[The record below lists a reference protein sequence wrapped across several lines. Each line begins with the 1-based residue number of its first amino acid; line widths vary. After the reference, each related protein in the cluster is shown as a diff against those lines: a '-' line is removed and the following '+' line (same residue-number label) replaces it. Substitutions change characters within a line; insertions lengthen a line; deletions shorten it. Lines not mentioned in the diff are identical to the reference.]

1 MSPAHVTVSR
11 AVSDVCLSGDDILT
25 VEEGLWKVR

>member
-1 MSPAHVTVSR
+1 MSPAHVTGEEILSG

-25 VEEGLWKVR
+25 VEEGL